1 MTLRSIVLVLLL
13 AFTATPSHAATHY
26 YSTFA
31 KDNIAPV
38 ECVQEVKIVNP
49 LITEFHGPADWT
61 WIVACDEPAWQRI
74 ELMSGFPKAVN
85 GEIMGL
91 TDLAR
96 HITYVRGWVILH
108 PISDATEA
116 QPRHIIAH
124 ELGHILANTHNE
136 ELAEKKAHD
145 LLSTDRKLL
154 LAGAH

>member
-1 MTLRSIVLVLLL
+1 MTLRSIFLVLLL
-13 AFTATPSHAATHY
+13 TFTAAPSYAATKF

-136 ELAEKKAHD
+136 DKAEKKAQE
-145 LLSTDRKLL
+145 LLREGQAVFMTAS
-154 LAGAH
+154 H